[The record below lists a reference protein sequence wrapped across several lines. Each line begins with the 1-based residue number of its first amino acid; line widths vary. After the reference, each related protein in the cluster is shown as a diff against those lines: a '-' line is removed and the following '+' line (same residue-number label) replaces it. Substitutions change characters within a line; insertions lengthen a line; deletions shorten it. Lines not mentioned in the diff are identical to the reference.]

1 MRLKRIPEYIQWYES
16 QRPKDKAQISKRLS
30 NIEENDHFGV
40 FKNLGN
46 FLAELKWG
54 NGRRVYYSIMED
66 DTGELTLLIL
76 GGNKNGQDS
85 DIKKASKILKRYI
98 ES

>member
-1 MRLKRIPEYIQWYES
+1 
-16 QRPKDKAQISKRLS
+16 
-30 NIEENDHFGV
+30 
-40 FKNLGN
+40 
-46 FLAELKWG
+46 
-54 NGRRVYYSIMED
+54 MED

-98 ES
+98 EG

>member
-1 MRLKRIPEYIQWYES
+1 MRLKRTPEY
-16 QRPKDKAQISKRLS
+16 
-30 NIEENDHFGV
+30 IEENDHFGV
-40 FKNLGN
+40 FKNLDN